1 MGRVLGRSMCN
12 SFKEQKEAEIGERER
27 EKSPFTPGANNY

>member
-27 EKSPFTPGANNY
+27 EITLHTWRQ